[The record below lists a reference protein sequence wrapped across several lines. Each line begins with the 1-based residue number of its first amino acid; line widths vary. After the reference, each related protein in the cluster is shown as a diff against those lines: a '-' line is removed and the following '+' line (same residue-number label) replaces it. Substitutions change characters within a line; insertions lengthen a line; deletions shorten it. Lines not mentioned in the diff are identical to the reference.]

1 MKWVI
6 VALKDWEIGVAL
18 PQVGVF
24 FFFLHETFGGG
35 ETWGRQIL
43 GGGVGLGGGR
53 GVYSQN
59 KGGVAL
65 HHQLLYS
72 KDSRIAKKKKK
83 KRPLLFI

>member
-43 GGGVGLGGGR
+43 GGGGGGGRRGGVGCGLGGGR
-53 GVYSQN
+53 GVFS
-59 KGGVAL
+59 
-65 HHQLLYS
+65 
-72 KDSRIAKKKKK
+72 
-83 KRPLLFI
+83 